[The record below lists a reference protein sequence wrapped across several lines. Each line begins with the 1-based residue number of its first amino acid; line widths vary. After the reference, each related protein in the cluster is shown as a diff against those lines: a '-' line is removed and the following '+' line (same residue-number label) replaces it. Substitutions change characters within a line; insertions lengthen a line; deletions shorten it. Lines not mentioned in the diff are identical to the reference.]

1 MTLSLPSHPTG
12 QVVPDLVTDTC
23 ISLIERV
30 HGMFLA
36 SPLAYGHGTDN
47 AWDEAVYLVTSIAN
61 LPDNES
67 SLQVEMS
74 DAVAKSVLGFA
85 QRRIKERVPLAYLL
99 GFCQYSGYRFIV
111 QEGVVIPRSPIGP
124 LILEGDL
131 SPWENREV
139 LKVLDLCT
147 GSGCLGILAAY
158 RYAEAEVV
166 LVDNDMVA
174 MGVAAE
180 NIELHRMTDRVSLLN
195 ADVTRGLPK
204 DLGEFDL
211 ILCNPPYVDHVDVG
225 ALPEEFKKEPVH
237 GLDGGVGGLDIL
249 IKVVEQAKDLL
260 SENGFLVCEAGGSA
274 RAFNTKFNHLRPLM
288 LDLPQ
293 SGEGV
298 FLLERKSLIA
308 TS

>member
-1 MTLSLPSHPTG
+1 VTSNLPSHLIG
-12 QVVPDLVTDTC
+12 QAVTDLVSDTC

-30 HGMFLA
+30 HESFLA

-67 SLQVEMS
+67 SLQVEMP
-74 DAVAKSVLGFA
+74 DVVVKSVLGCV

-99 GFCQYSGYRFIV
+99 GFCQYSGFRFIV
-111 QEGVVIPRSPIGP
+111 KEGVVIPRSPIGP
-124 LILEGDL
+124 LILGGSL

-139 LKVLDLCT
+139 LKVLDLCA

-158 RYAEAEVV
+158 HYALAEVV
-166 LVDNDMVA
+166 LVDNDMQA
-174 MGVAAE
+174 MGVAVE
-180 NIELHRMTDRVSLLN
+180 NIELHGMKDRISLVN
-195 ADVTRGLPK
+195 ADVMSGLPK
-204 DLGEFDL
+204 DLGKFDL
-211 ILCNPPYVDHVDVG
+211 IICNPPYVDHADIG

-237 GLDGGVGGLDIL
+237 GLDGGVGGIDIL
-249 IKVVEQAKDLL
+249 IEVVEQAKDLL
-260 SENGFLVCEAGGSA
+260 VEDGVLVCEAGGSS
-274 RAFNTKFNHLRPLM
+274 RAFNARFNKLRPLM

-308 TS
+308 AS